1 MLISD
6 KNELWKLINKKADE
20 CSECFTMVHSDIG
33 EYNLIKEFWRVIFE

>member
-20 CSECFTMVHSDIG
+20 SSESFTMIHSDID
-33 EYNLIKEFWRVIFE
+33 EYNFIKEFWRVIIE